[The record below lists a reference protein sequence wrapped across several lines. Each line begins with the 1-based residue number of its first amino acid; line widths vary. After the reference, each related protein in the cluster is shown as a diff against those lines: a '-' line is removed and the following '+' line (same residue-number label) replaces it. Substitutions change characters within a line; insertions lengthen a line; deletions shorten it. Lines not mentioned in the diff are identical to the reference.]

1 MVGRLIQLIK
11 PAIACVAL
19 CTVAGATISG
29 ARAVRW
35 QRGQVIGVW
44 IDPIRRPHGAEAL
57 VDRAL
62 RTWTDAAAGRFALQ
76 MTPARDASIRFHF
89 TPTGDGLYGGTAP
102 VVDPRSGV
110 MLRADIMVTTA
121 PDLDALGRSI
131 VIYLTSLHELGH
143 ALGLDHTEDAATIMY
158 RFKEPE
164 DAPRYFAEYRTRIR
178 SVEDIGTAGATGL
191 SSADIAA
198 LAALYD

>member
-1 MVGRLIQLIK
+1 VVC
-11 PAIACVAL
+11 AAASAAVSA
-19 CTVAGATISG
+19 
-29 ARAVRW
+29 ARTVRW
-35 QRGQVIGVW
+35 PRGQVIGVW
-44 IDPIRRPHGAEAL
+44 IDPIRRPAGADAL

-62 RTWTDAAAGRFALQ
+62 KTWTDAAAGRITLQ
-76 MTPARDASIRFHF
+76 MTPAKDASIRFHF

-102 VVDPRSGV
+102 VADPRTGV

-121 PDLDALGRSI
+121 PELDALGRSI

-143 ALGLDHTEDAATIMY
+143 ALGLEHTEDATTIMY

-164 DAPRYFAEYRTRIR
+164 DAPRYFADYRTRIR
-178 SVEDIGTAGATGL
+178 SIEDIGTTRATGL

-198 LAALYD
+198 LTALYDF